1 MSVRALQKLVG
12 SAVISDNFRAGIL
25 NGRRAELLGAF
36 DLEPDERAK
45 VLAIEADTV
54 AEFAGAIEELIG
66 SRSLPAFFRPADRGG
81 AHGAIVLDGG
91 LPSTAG
97 LFAY

>member
-25 NGRRAELLGAF
+25 NGRRAELLSAF
-36 DLEPDERAK
+36 DLDPDERAE
-45 VLAIEADTV
+45 VLAIEAKTV
-54 AEFAGAIEELIG
+54 AEFAGAIEHLIG
-66 SRSLPAFFRPADRGG
+66 SRSLPTFFRPADRSG
-81 AHGAIVLDGG
+81 AHAAIALDGG
-91 LPSTAG
+91 LPSAAG